1 MGKRVQEKDIF
12 DFLTA
17 WFMSRSDSEIFNF
30 HVTWPHVLSTSMI
43 ISYCKCDRRRCL
55 QTKCRF
61 FGSLRDWNG
70 FCDWSNDITIFRT
83 SKEQKKNFSC
93 DYAQSSQVWLPSK
106 KQLEGYSLQKRILMA
121 KPVISHSLMSVISD
135 LICLASYVLEWNIF
149 KTSEWTLFGKKK
161 IEKSSCK

>member
-1 MGKRVQEKDIF
+1 MQEKDIF

-83 SKEQKKNFSC
+83 SKEQKKFLL
-93 DYAQSSQVWLPSK
+93 WLCTIKPSLVAIQK
-106 KQLEGYSLQKRILMA
+106 TVASYSLQKRILIG

-135 LICLASYVLEWNIF
+135 LIFLASYVLEWYIF

-161 IEKSSCK
+161 IEKNSCK